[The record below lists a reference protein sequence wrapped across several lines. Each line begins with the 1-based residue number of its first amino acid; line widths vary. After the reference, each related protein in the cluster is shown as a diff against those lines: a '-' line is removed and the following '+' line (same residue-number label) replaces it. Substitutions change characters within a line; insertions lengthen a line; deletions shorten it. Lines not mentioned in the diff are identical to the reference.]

1 MGNMEGKVCLVT
13 GASQGI
19 GKATA
24 IALAKMGAT
33 VVMVSF
39 DQVRGEAALKEIKSI
54 SGNENIEL
62 MIADLSSQQSIRQ
75 LADRFKQKYTRL
87 DVLVNNAGVMKW
99 KQEFTTD
106 GIESTFAINHL
117 ASFLLTNLLLDLL
130 IKRAPS
136 RIVNVSSSAHGM
148 GKIEFDDIDGRKKY
162 SGIKSYNQ
170 SKLANVLFTY
180 ELDRILQGTG
190 VTVNSLHPGVVR
202 TNFGN
207 TGSLFF
213 KIFGTLM
220 KPIMLPADKGAET
233 SVFLASSTQVEGISG
248 KYFIKKKAVKSSPIS
263 YEELT
268 AKKLWEVSAKMTKL
282 A

>member
-1 MGNMEGKVCLVT
+1 MGSLEGKVCLVT

-19 GKATA
+19 GNATA

-39 DQVRGEAALKEIKSI
+39 DQVRGEKALKEIKSI
-54 SGNENIEL
+54 SGNENVDL
-62 MIADLSSQQSIRQ
+62 LLADLSSQQSIRQ

-99 KQEFTTD
+99 KQEFTSD

-117 ASFLLTNLLLDLL
+117 ASFLLTNLLLDL
-130 IKRAPS
+130 IKASAPA
-136 RIVNVSSSAHGM
+136 RIINVSSSAQGM
-148 GKIEFDDIDGRKKY
+148 GKVEFDDLDGRKKY
-162 SGIKSYNQ
+162 SGIKAYNQ

-180 ELDRILQGTG
+180 ELDRILKDTG
-190 VTVNSLHPGVVR
+190 VTVNCLHPGVVR

-207 TGSLFF
+207 NDSLFF

-220 KPIMLPADKGAET
+220 KPFMLTPDKGAET
-233 SVFLASSTQVEGISG
+233 SIFLASSSQIEGISG
-248 KYFIKKKAVKSSPIS
+248 KYFVKKKTEKSSAIS
-263 YEELT
+263 YDEMT
-268 AKKLWEVSAKMTKL
+268 AKKLWEVSAKMTNL

>member
-1 MGNMEGKVCLVT
+1 MENMVGKVCLVT

-24 IALAKMGAT
+24 IALAKMKAT
-33 VVMVSF
+33 VIMVSF
-39 DQVRGEAALKEIKSI
+39 DQGRGEAALKEIKSM

-62 MIADLSSQQSIRQ
+62 LLADLSSRQSIRQ

-106 GIESTFAINHL
+106 GFESTFAINHL

-130 IKRAPS
+130 KASAPA
-136 RIVNVSSSAHGM
+136 RILNVSSSAQAM
-148 GKIEFDDIDGRKKY
+148 GKIEFDDLDSRKKY
-162 SGIKSYNQ
+162 SGIKAYSQ

-190 VTVNSLHPGVVR
+190 VTVNCLHPGVVR

-213 KIFGTLM
+213 KISGTLM
-220 KPIMLPADKGAET
+220 KPFMLPPDKGAET
-233 SVFLASSTQVEGISG
+233 SIFLASSPQVEGISA
-248 KYFIKKKAVKSSPIS
+248 KYFVKKKAVNSSPIS
-263 YEELT
+263 YDEMT
-268 AKKLWEVSAKMTKL
+268 AKKLWEVSTKMTKL
-282 A
+282 S

>member
-1 MGNMEGKVCLVT
+1 MYGKVCLVT

-54 SGNENIEL
+54 SKNENIEL
-62 MIADLSSQQSIRQ
+62 LLADLSSQQSIRQ

-117 ASFLLTNLLLDLL
+117 AAFLLTNLLLDLL
-130 IKRAPS
+130 KASAPA
-136 RIVNVSSSAHGM
+136 RIVNVSSSAQSM
-148 GKIEFDDIDGRKKY
+148 GKIEFDDLDGRKKY
-162 SGIKSYNQ
+162 SGIKAYNQ

-180 ELDRILQGTG
+180 ELERLLQGTR
-190 VTVNSLHPGVVR
+190 VTVNCLHPGVVR

-207 TGSLFF
+207 TESLFF
-213 KIFGTLM
+213 KVFGTLM
-220 KPIMLPADKGAET
+220 KPFMLPPDKGAET
-233 SVFLASSTQVEGISG
+233 SVFLASSPEVDGISG
-248 KYFIKKKAVKSSPIS
+248 KYFVKKKPVNSNPIS
-263 YEELT
+263 YDEIT
-268 AKKLWEVSAKMTKL
+268 SAKLWEVSAKMTKL

>member
-1 MGNMEGKVCLVT
+1 MKNMEGKVCLIT

-33 VVMVSF
+33 IVMVSF
-39 DQVRGEAALKEIKSI
+39 DQGRGDAALKEIKSI

-62 MIADLSSQQSIRQ
+62 MLGDLSSQQSIRQ

-130 IKRAPS
+130 KASAPA
-136 RIVNVSSSAHGM
+136 RIVNVSSSAQGM
-148 GKIEFDDIDGRKKY
+148 GKIEFDDLDGRKKY
-162 SGIKSYNQ
+162 SGIKAYSQ
-170 SKLANVLFTY
+170 SKLANVLFTN

-190 VTVNSLHPGVVR
+190 VIANCLHPGVVR

-213 KIFGTLM
+213 KTFGTLM
-220 KPIMLPADKGAET
+220 KPFMLPPDKGAAT
-233 SVFLASSTQVEGISG
+233 SVFLASSPQVEGISG
-248 KYFIKKKAVKSSPIS
+248 KYFVKKKAENSSPVS
-263 YEELT
+263 YDEMT

>member
-1 MGNMEGKVCLVT
+1 MKNMEGKVCLIT

-33 VVMVSF
+33 IVMVSF
-39 DQVRGEAALKEIKSI
+39 DQGRGDAALKEMKSI

-62 MIADLSSQQSIRQ
+62 MLADLSSQQSIRQ

-130 IKRAPS
+130 KASAPA
-136 RIVNVSSSAHGM
+136 RIVNVSSSAQGM
-148 GKIEFDDIDGRKKY
+148 GKIEFDDLDGRKKY
-162 SGIKSYNQ
+162 SGIKAYSQ
-170 SKLANVLFTY
+170 SKLANVLFTN
-180 ELDRILQGTG
+180 ELDRILQGTE
-190 VTVNSLHPGVVR
+190 VTVNCLHPGVVR

-213 KIFGTLM
+213 KTFGTLM
-220 KPIMLPADKGAET
+220 KPFMLPPEKGAET
-233 SVFLASSTQVEGISG
+233 SVFLASSPEVEGLSG
-248 KYFIKKKAVKSSPIS
+248 KYFVKKKAEKSSPIS
-263 YEELT
+263 YDEMT

>member
-1 MGNMEGKVCLVT
+1 MVGKVCLVT

-24 IALAKMGAT
+24 IALAKMKAT
-33 VVMVSF
+33 VIMVSF
-39 DQVRGEAALKEIKSI
+39 DQGRGEAALKEIKSM

-62 MIADLSSQQSIRQ
+62 LLADLSSRQSIRQ

-106 GIESTFAINHL
+106 GFESTFAINHL

-130 IKRAPS
+130 KASAPA
-136 RIVNVSSSAHGM
+136 RILNVSSSAQAM
-148 GKIEFDDIDGRKKY
+148 GKIEFDDLDSRKKY
-162 SGIKSYNQ
+162 SGIKAYSQ

-190 VTVNSLHPGVVR
+190 VTVNCLHPGVVR

-213 KIFGTLM
+213 KISGTLM
-220 KPIMLPADKGAET
+220 KPFMLPPDKGAET
-233 SVFLASSTQVEGISG
+233 SIFLASSPQVEGISA
-248 KYFIKKKAVKSSPIS
+248 KYFVKKKAVNSSPIS
-263 YEELT
+263 YDEMT
-268 AKKLWEVSAKMTKL
+268 AKKLWEVSTKMTKL
-282 A
+282 S

>member
-1 MGNMEGKVCLVT
+1 MKNMEGKVCLVT

-24 IALAKMGAT
+24 IAFAKMGAT

-39 DQVRGEAALKEIKSI
+39 DQGRGEAALKEIKSI
-54 SGNENIEL
+54 SGNDNIEL
-62 MIADLSSQQSIRQ
+62 MLVDLSSQQSIRQ
-75 LADRFKQKYTRL
+75 LAERYKQKYTRL

-117 ASFLLTNLLLDLL
+117 ASFLLTNLLLDIL
-130 IKRAPS
+130 KASAPA
-136 RIVNVSSSAHGM
+136 RIVNVSSSAQGM
-148 GKIEFDDIDGRKKY
+148 GKIEFDDLDGRKKY
-162 SGIKSYNQ
+162 SGIRAYNQ

-180 ELDRILQGTG
+180 ELERLLQGTE
-190 VTVNSLHPGVVR
+190 VTVNCLHPGVVR

-207 TGSLFF
+207 NGSLFF
-213 KIFGTLM
+213 KVFGTLM
-220 KPIMLPADKGAET
+220 KPFMLPPDKGAET
-233 SVFLASSTQVEGISG
+233 SVFLASSPAVDGISG
-248 KYFIKKKAVKSSPIS
+248 KYFVKKKPVNSNPIS
-263 YEELT
+263 YDEIT
-268 AKKLWEVSAKMTKL
+268 STKLWEVSAKMTKL